1 MDLRD
6 RRNDRTRVAARRV
19 LLDGD
24 GRGQAFDLFDIWLL
38 KSVQELP
45 RISRERLHITALTFR
60 VQRIKRK
67 RRLTRARKPRDDR
80 QRIPRNRHVDPAEVV
95 HIGLGNY
102 DIAHHCL

>member
-24 GRGQAFDLFDIWLL
+24 GRGQAFDLLDIWLL

-60 VQRIKRK
+60 VQRIERK
-67 RRLTRARKPRDDR
+67 RRLTGSRKPRDDR